1 MDKKTKVILVAAT
14 GMLTVGIALS
24 VGSCAIRSATQ
35 GGAPT
40 AEIADP
46 ASAEHAGGPEGD
58 GAGQGDE
65 PGNAGDAA
73 ALTAYERACIVPWAS
88 ENGSTLQLS
97 KGLITERD
105 AEGAIHA
112 LTVRSVS
119 ETDAGGQTLIT
130 VSGRDESA
138 GEDATWT
145 LILDETAIAPR
156 ITSDD
161 FAAAPAYVQ
170 AADYGQV
177 EVTGVDEGLLSLVGG
192 DKDRLTETLRDFADK
207 EIPQASSLSFD
218 GEAFVDF
225 NEGSVSATFHANDPR
240 STIVTLTYQ
249 DGAFSASK

>member
-1 MDKKTKVILVAAT
+1 MDKKTKVIVIAVA
-14 GMLTVGIALS
+14 GMLVVGIALS
-24 VGSCAIRSATQ
+24 IGSCAIRSAIQ

-40 AEIADP
+40 VELADP
-46 ASAEHAGGPEGD
+46 TGAEDAGGSEGD

-65 PGNAGDAA
+65 PGSASDPA
-73 ALTAYERACIVPWAS
+73 ALSAYERACIVSWAS

-105 AEGAIHA
+105 GEGAIHA

-119 ETDAGGQTLIT
+119 EMDAGSQTLIT
-130 VSGRDESA
+130 VSGRDESS

-145 LILDETAIAPR
+145 LIFDETSIAPR
-156 ITSDD
+156 ISSDD

-177 EVTGVDEGLLSLVGG
+177 EVTGVDEGFLALVGG
-192 DKDRLTETLRDFADK
+192 DKDRLIEALQDFADRN
-207 EIPQASSLSFD
+207 IPQASSLSFD

-225 NEGSVSATFHANDPR
+225 NEGSVSATFHANDPK
-240 STIVTLTYQ
+240 STIVTITYQ

>member
-1 MDKKTKVILVAAT
+1 MDKKTKVILVAVA
-14 GMLTVGIALS
+14 GMLAVGIALS
-24 VGSCAIRSATQ
+24 VGSCALRSAIQ
-35 GGAPT
+35 GGPA
-40 AEIADP
+40 AVEQVDP
-46 ASAEHAGGPEGD
+46 AGAEGAAGSEGEERM
-58 GAGQGDE
+58 QVEE
-65 PGNAGDAA
+65 PGRASDPAE
-73 ALTAYERACIVPWAS
+73 LTAYERACIVSWAS

-119 ETDAGGQTLIT
+119 EMDAGSQTLIT
-130 VSGRDESA
+130 VSGRDEST

-145 LILDETAIAPR
+145 LIFDEAAAAPR
-156 ITSDD
+156 ISSDD
-161 FAAAPAYVQ
+161 FAAAPSYVQ

-177 EVTGVDEGLLSLVGG
+177 EVAGVDEGLLALVGG
-192 DKDRLTETLRDFADK
+192 DKDRLCEALEEFADK

-225 NEGSVSATFHANDPR
+225 NVGSVSATFHANDPK
-240 STIVTLTYQ
+240 STIVTLTYR